1 MLQLKDV
8 ETQEQFAE
16 YYRQNNLKT
25 PEEKIAKLRKDMKI
39 IAIRSEYGEKP
50 DELLDS
56 LEESALLGYWRAS
69 VDI

>member
-16 YYRQNNLKT
+16 YYRQNNLLT
-25 PEEKIAKLRKDMKI
+25 FEEKIAKLREDMEI
-39 IAIRSEYGEKP
+39 IAIRGETGKNP
-50 DELLDS
+50 EKLLAL

-69 VDI
+69 

>member
-16 YYRQNNLKT
+16 YYRQNNLLT
-25 PEEKIAKLRKDMKI
+25 FEEKIAKLREDMEI
-39 IAIRSEYGEKP
+39 IAIRSETGKNPE
-50 DELLDS
+50 ELLAL

-69 VDI
+69 